1 MSHGVNSL
9 PKKTNQFVRFRRQ
22 LGLQTMVWPGLLA
35 LLIFSYLPMFGII
48 IAFQNYTVATGFFHS
63 EFIGFKNFITFL
75 TDPKVYASLRNTVS
89 ISFLGLIINFPAPI
103 IFAILLNELRNGAFK
118 RVTQTISYL
127 PHFISWVIYGGI
139 VIRLLAVDGGL
150 INLILLKT
158 GLVQSPVYFINDPNN
173 FYGIMIITSLI
184 KGLGFGSIIYLA
196 AISGIDMEVYEA
208 AIIDGAGRFR
218 RIWHVT
224 LPAIMGTLVIFLIFQ
239 ISGILNT
246 GFDQV
251 WVLQNG
257 LNISRSEVLDTYIY
271 KMGIAN
277 MRLSYA
283 SAVGLTKSLIALILV
298 FTANYVSNLITEKGI
313 F

>member
-1 MSHGVNSL
+1 MSQSVNIQ
-9 PKKTNQFVRFRRQ
+9 KRKTNKFARFRRQ
-22 LGLQTMVWPGLLA
+22 IGLQTMVVPGLMA

-48 IAFQNYTVATGFFHS
+48 IAFQNYEVATGFFNS
-63 EFIGFKNFITFL
+63 QFVGLKNFQSFL
-75 TDPKVYASLRNTVS
+75 TDPKVYATLRNTIS
-89 ISFLGLIINFPAPI
+89 ISFLGLMINFPAPI

-118 RVTQTISYL
+118 RITQTISYL

-150 INLILLKT
+150 LNMILLNT
-158 GLVQSPVYFINDPNN
+158 GLTQSPVYFLNDPGY
-173 FYGIMIITSLI
+173 FYGIMITTSLV

-196 AISGIDMEVYEA
+196 AISGVDMEVYEA

-251 WVLQNG
+251 WVLQNA

-271 KMGIAN
+271 KMGIAS

-283 SAVGLTKSLIALILV
+283 SAVGLTKSIIALILLV
-298 FTANYVSNLITEKGI
+298 MANYVSNKVTEKGI

>member
-1 MSHGVNSL
+1 
-9 PKKTNQFVRFRRQ
+9 
-22 LGLQTMVWPGLLA
+22 
-35 LLIFSYLPMFGII
+35 
-48 IAFQNYTVATGFFHS
+48 
-63 EFIGFKNFITFL
+63 
-75 TDPKVYASLRNTVS
+75 
-89 ISFLGLIINFPAPI
+89 
-103 IFAILLNELRNGAFK
+103 LLNELRSSAFK

-150 INLILLKT
+150 INIMLTNL
-158 GLVQSPVYFINDPNN
+158 GLVDSPIYFLNNPNY
-173 FYGIMIITSLI
+173 FYGIMVTTSLV

-196 AISGIDMEVYEA
+196 AISGIDMEIYEA
-208 AIIDGAGRFR
+208 SIVDGAGRFR

-224 LPAIMGTLVIFLIFQ
+224 LPSIMGTLVIFLIFQ

-251 WVLQNG
+251 WILQND

-271 KMGIAN
+271 KIGIAN

-283 SAVGLTKSLIALILV
+283 SAVGLTKSIIALILL
-298 FTANYVSNLITEKGI
+298 FGANKLSNLITDKGI

>member
-1 MSHGVNSL
+1 MAYGMNGR
-9 PKKTNQFVRFRRQ
+9 PKKNGRLARFGRQ
-22 LGLQTMVWPGLLA
+22 IGLQTMVWPGLAA
-35 LLIFSYLPMFGII
+35 LLLFSYLPMFGIV
-48 IAFQNYTVATGFFHS
+48 IAFQNFSVATGFFNS
-63 EFIGFKNFITFL
+63 PFVGFKNFVSFL
-75 TDPKVYASLRNTVS
+75 TDRKVYASLQNTVS
-89 ISFLGLIINFPAPI
+89 INFLALFINFPAPI
-103 IFAILLNELRNGAFK
+103 IFAILLNELKFGLFK

-150 INLILLKT
+150 INMVLLKT
-158 GLVQSPVYFINDPNN
+158 GLVTDPIFFINDPEY
-173 FYGIMIITSLI
+173 FYGIMIVTSLV

-196 AISGIDMEVYEA
+196 AISGVDMEIYEA

-224 LPAIMGTLVIFLIFQ
+224 IPAIMGTLVIFMIFQ
-239 ISGILNT
+239 ISGILNS

-257 LNISRSEVLDTYIY
+257 LNISKSEVLDTYIY
-271 KMGIAN
+271 KVGIAN

-283 SAVGLTKSLIALILV
+283 SAVGLTKAVIAMVLV
-298 FTANYVSNLITEKGI
+298 FSTNYLSNKITEKGI